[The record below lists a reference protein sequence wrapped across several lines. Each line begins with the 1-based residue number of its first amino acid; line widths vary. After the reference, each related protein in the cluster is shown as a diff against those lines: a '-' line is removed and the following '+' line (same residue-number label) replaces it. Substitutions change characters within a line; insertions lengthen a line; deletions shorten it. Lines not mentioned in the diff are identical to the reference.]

1 MVLVIII
8 FFHLTL
14 SAVGLCLLLS
24 LLLLEVHDY
33 VMHHSACELVDVLFV
48 LLSEAQD
55 VNGVLLSMSRD
66 VLLTKRLT
74 RSTRSTNIL

>member
-14 SAVGLCLLLS
+14 SAVGLCLFLS
-24 LLLLEVHDY
+24 LLLLEGHDS
-33 VMHHSACELVDVLFV
+33 VMHHCASELVDVLF
-48 LLSEAQD
+48 LLLTEAQD
-55 VNGVLLSMSRD
+55 VNGVLLSTSRD